1 MNTSIQIFHAVR
13 SPLSAFLISLL
24 LTTPPLIAAENTDTS
39 DTEAAQSVSE
49 ENAPPVFGIGWLD
62 QTQSFAS
69 DSANALANQLD
80 RFFGVQRSDI
90 EAAYSALRLTSIES
104 WNEIDGLDSGLR
116 LRGKVH
122 LPRINERISLI
133 FSEEDGDGTSY
144 YTRNSASITQ
154 EETTRVNLEVN
165 IAEQKA
171 HHLYFRVGLR
181 SGLKGRA
188 SMRYRYEPVSQGK
201 TVNRFT
207 QSLYFKDGDGLG
219 TFSRYQLDR
228 VLNESSLIRWT
239 NDVRF
244 EESYTGAEYTS
255 SLEFLQLRP
264 NQTATSWYARINGE
278 TSPGYVVSYDLG
290 FRLRKNI
297 SREWLFVEIEPGYTW
312 RKEAL
317 NLPRQGTPYI
327 VLRLEMAIG
336 TFK

>member
-1 MNTSIQIFHAVR
+1 M
-13 SPLSAFLISLL
+13 
-24 LTTPPLIAAENTDTS
+24 
-39 DTEAAQSVSE
+39 
-49 ENAPPVFGIGWLD
+49 
-62 QTQSFAS
+62 
-69 DSANALANQLD
+69 
-80 RFFGVQRSDI
+80 
-90 EAAYSALRLTSIES
+90 
-104 WNEIDGLDSGLR
+104 
-116 LRGKVH
+116 
-122 LPRINERISLI
+122 
-133 FSEEDGDGTSY
+133 
-144 YTRNSASITQ
+144 
-154 EETTRVNLEVN
+154 
-165 IAEQKA
+165 
-171 HHLYFRVGLR
+171 
-181 SGLKGRA
+181 
-188 SMRYRYEPVSQGK
+188 
-201 TVNRFT
+201 
-207 QSLYFKDGDGLG
+207 
-219 TFSRYQLDR
+219 
-228 VLNESSLIRWT
+228 LNESSLIRWT